1 MNIARLYYKIVC
13 PSPSAFFKAAKRG
26 SLELRSVT
34 TQGEEMSLYIFFPQK
49 RLFEEI
55 CAETHT
61 EAELVSAGAAY
72 LLPRMLKRR
81 IGIAI
86 GAAICAGFMLAAQ
99 NYVIS
104 VEVLTDDPQIRSEV
118 KHMLAEN
125 GVKVGAYIP
134 SIKCVNIERMLKQRA
149 EGVSWAGITLTDCT
163 VIVDIT
169 EEIPKAEQHTERMPS
184 DLIATHDAV
193 IESTEL
199 YNGELVKTI
208 GSGVLRG
215 EKLVSGTLIREEAKE
230 IAGKTVTESTEK
242 YVRSIGKIYG
252 TYKESVTFEQP
263 LIERKMI
270 VSDEKTE
277 KRYLRIF
284 DAEIPLFISR
294 PRGNYTEDEEY
305 SALRIMDE
313 QTPVGLK
320 TVTYSKYGFENVI
333 YSKKQAEKLAEEK
346 MKIYEANFYKNCEIR
361 KRDKHYECENGS
373 VYLQVDYEI
382 YGVIS
387 RESKF
392 FIKKAKSTA
401 F

>member
-13 PSPSAFFKAAKRG
+13 PSPSAFFKAAKRE

-34 TQGEEMSLYIFFPQK
+34 TQGGEMSLYIFFPQK

-61 EAELVSAGAAY
+61 EAEPVSAGAAY

-149 EGVSWAGITLTDCT
+149 EGISWAGITLTDCT

-193 IESTEL
+193 IESAEL

-230 IAGKTVTESTEK
+230 IDGKTVTESTAT
-242 YVRSIGKIYG
+242 G
-252 TYKESVTFEQP
+252 TDT
-263 LIERKMI
+263 
-270 VSDEKTE
+270 
-277 KRYLRIF
+277 
-284 DAEIPLFISR
+284 
-294 PRGNYTEDEEY
+294 
-305 SALRIMDE
+305 
-313 QTPVGLK
+313 
-320 TVTYSKYGFENVI
+320 
-333 YSKKQAEKLAEEK
+333 
-346 MKIYEANFYKNCEIR
+346 
-361 KRDKHYECENGS
+361 
-373 VYLQVDYEI
+373 
-382 YGVIS
+382 
-387 RESKF
+387 
-392 FIKKAKSTA
+392 
-401 F
+401 